1 MRRLF
6 DDFLKIVNIRQT
18 RKQCPGSPRAA
29 IPAFSPHVLVGKFPK
44 PYLTQLRCGCAFLQN
59 AFLKT
64 CGFHR
69 VFISQNKKSADPNTR
84 E

>member
-1 MRRLF
+1 MI
-6 DDFLKIVNIRQT
+6 FLKIVNIWLP

-44 PYLTQLRCGCAFLQN
+44 PFLTQLRCGCALLQN

-64 CGFHR
+64 GSFHR
-69 VFISQNKKSADPNTR
+69 IFISQK
-84 E
+84 